1 MNITQCNNE
10 GLNSDEVQ
18 LRQGSCRYVWY
29 FWVDSLMQE
38 HNLNKYPLVLML
50 NVLNTFCR
58 LRFDILWCYCQM
70 WVFFPPSTFLDA
82 QTHTHTSK
90 TYIYSIS
97 KTLSSVSSVEISH
110 YQEVESHPVSLNRP
124 NSFTRARRWLTL
136 INCYDNMITGEKWA
150 LYHIISFPWDK
161 GCGR

>member
-58 LRFDILWCYCQM
+58 LRFDILW
-70 WVFFPPSTFLDA
+70 WTHK
-82 QTHTHTSK
+82 HTHTNK